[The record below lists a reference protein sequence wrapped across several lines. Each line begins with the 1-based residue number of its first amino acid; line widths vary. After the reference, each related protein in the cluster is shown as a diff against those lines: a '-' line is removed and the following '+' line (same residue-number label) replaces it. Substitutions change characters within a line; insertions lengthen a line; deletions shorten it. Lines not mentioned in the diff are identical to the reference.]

1 MNFSTLIY
9 WVLLGF
15 QHIFKEIL
23 VSMILVFRHFP
34 KKYSFVSYSFFK
46 KYSFGFTRLKKKY
59 SFWLLVF
66 LTSNWQNYSFFQ
78 KRVKNGLTSKK
89 KTYAC
94 SSIAVY
100 ITYKPPMVLTWGF
113 RVPCGIKFMG
123 SIFF

>member
-1 MNFSTLIY
+1 MNFSTSIY

-34 KKYSFVSYSFFK
+34 KKYSFVSYSFFLQ
-46 KYSFGFTRLKKKY
+46 YSFGFTRSKKKY

-89 KTYAC
+89 KTYEP
-94 SSIAVY
+94 ID
-100 ITYKPPMVLTWGF
+100 PPNADD
-113 RVPCGIKFMG
+113 PP
-123 SIFF
+123 